1 MSPLSVDYF
10 GGGHSG
16 SRRARTDTAVLNGSA
31 TVAAVETD
39 LAGLVTP
46 LAESLLERFGVS
58 RLSPEI
64 VAAELARMRARQ

>member
-1 MSPLSVDYF
+1 
-10 GGGHSG
+10 GHSG
-16 SRRARTDTAVLNGSA
+16 SRRARTDAVVLDA
-31 TVAAVETD
+31 RTTVAAVETD

-64 VAAELARMRARQ
+64 VAAELTRMRARL